1 MSVTELSP
9 RRARGPTERSLC
21 GWGRVGA
28 TRARVVRPSDEREAA
43 AAVAESASGGGRL
56 IARGAGRSYGDAAQS
71 DGGLVLDMT
80 GLDRVLS
87 IDMKRMTVTAQA
99 GVTLATLMARLY
111 EHGMTLPVVPGT
123 RHVTLAGAIAS
134 DIHGKN
140 HHRDGAFA
148 SHVESITLLSASGEL
163 LEVTPDADAEL
174 FFGTLGGMGLT
185 GVILKATVCAELLA
199 HPWVAEDMDRTS
211 GLEQTLELIG
221 GEEPRR
227 YSVAWLD
234 MLADGTRMGRGLVS
248 RADPLPAEVTPPRP
262 RRGEVPGG
270 YAGALTRPA
279 LLDMP
284 RRVPGGLLQPGLV
297 RAFNAARWAAGPRRA
312 RERPLP
318 MAPYFFPLD
327 AIGGW
332 NRLYGKAG
340 LVQYQF
346 VLPTGEVR
354 ALRRCF
360 QLLRR
365 LPVYLAVFKRFGPAY
380 GGPLSFPMEGW
391 TLAVDLPASA
401 PGLSEELD
409 RLDDLVLEGGG
420 RVYLSKDIRLR
431 SHHLG
436 DMYPGLDSF
445 RSLRARVDPAGTLR
459 SDLGVRVGLCEA
471 TR

>member
-1 MSVTELSP
+1 VT
-9 RRARGPTERSLC
+9 
-21 GWGRVGA
+21 
-28 TRARVVRPSDEREAA
+28 
-43 AAVAESASGGGRL
+43 
-56 IARGAGRSYGDAAQS
+56 ARGAGRSYGDAAQS

-87 IDMKRMTVTAQA
+87 IDMKGMSVTAQA
-99 GVTLATLMARLY
+99 GVTLATLMARLC

-140 HHRDGAFA
+140 HHCDGAFA
-148 SHVESITLLSASGEL
+148 SHIESITLLSPSGEAF
-163 LEVTPDADAEL
+163 EVTPATDAEL

-185 GVILKATVCAELLA
+185 GVILQATVRAEALA

-248 RADPLPAEVTPPRP
+248 RADPLPAEATPPTS
-262 RRGEVPGG
+262 RRGEAPGG

-284 RRVPGGLLQPGLV
+284 RSVPGGLLQPALV

-332 NRLYGKAG
+332 NRLYGKTG

-401 PGLSEELD
+401 PGLREELD

-436 DMYPGLDSF
+436 DMYPRLDSF
-445 RSLRARVDPAGTLR
+445 RALRARVDPAGTLR
-459 SDLGVRVGLCEA
+459 SDLGIRVGLCEA
-471 TR
+471 AR

>member
-9 RRARGPTERSLC
+9 RRARRGAERSLC
-21 GWGRVGA
+21 GWGRVGS
-28 TRARVVRPSDEREAA
+28 TRAWVVRPSDEREAA
-43 AAVAESASGGGRL
+43 EAIAQGAGGPL

-71 DGGLVLDMT
+71 AGGLVLDMT

-87 IDMKRMTVTAQA
+87 IDTQRMTVTAQG
-99 GVTLATLMARLY
+99 GVTLATLMARLC
-111 EHGMTLPVVPGT
+111 EHAMTLPVVPGT

-148 SHVESITLLSASGEL
+148 AHVESITLLSASGEAV
-163 LEVTPDADAEL
+163 EVTPESDADL

-185 GVILKATVCAELLA
+185 GVILQARVRAEPLA
-199 HPWVAEDMDRTS
+199 QPWVAEDMDRTS

-234 MLADGTRMGRGLVS
+234 MLADGTKMGRGLVS
-248 RADPLPAEVTPPRP
+248 RADPLPADVSPPRP
-262 RRGEVPGG
+262 RRGERAGG
-270 YAGALTRPA
+270 YADALTRPA

-284 RRVPGGLLQPGLV
+284 RHVPGGLLQPALV

-340 LVQYQF
+340 LIQYQF

-380 GGPLSFPMEGW
+380 GGPMSFPMEGW

-401 PGLSEELD
+401 PGLREELD
-409 RLDDLVLEGGG
+409 RLDELVLEGGG
-420 RVYLSKDIRLR
+420 RVYLSKDIRLQG
-431 SHHLG
+431 HHLG
-436 DMYPGLDSF
+436 EMYPDLDSF
-445 RSLRARVDPAGTLR
+445 RALRARVDPAGVLR
-459 SDLGVRVGLCEA
+459 SDLGARVGLCEA